1 MLRSVDE
8 FGLISKYFEP
18 LTNADVGALELRDD
32 AALVKHKLGCE
43 IVITCDALVCGV
55 HFRHEDKAE
64 DIAARALRVNLSDLA
79 AMGASPVS
87 YLLSLALPADLT
99 ETWLEGFVGQ
109 LADDQKR
116 YGVILIGGDTVVTPG
131 PLTLTITALGQISE
145 GQALT
150 RAGAKMGDK
159 IFVSG
164 SIGDAGLGLRVL
176 RGELS
181 ALTEAQGTELTACFL
196 RPRPRIELGEALVG
210 TAHSATD
217 VSDGLV
223 ADVGHLC
230 ALAGVGAQLS
240 VSLIPLSQATRAALD
255 VEPNLLPELLSSG
268 DDYELVFTAPEG
280 ARDVLSRISSSVGVT
295 ITEIGSI
302 VENPGVLVFDSDG
315 SKIQFLKDGYQH
327 F

>member
-18 LTNADVGALELRDD
+18 LTNAHVGALELRDD

-109 LADDQKR
+109 LARDQET
-116 YGVILIGGDTVVTPG
+116 YGVNLIGGDTVVTPG